1 MGRVQSTDYTQ
12 KNGLKIIYK
21 PTGANNPLLNLKQMI
36 DTYTEIKNLKKKLNH
51 VYAIEAQ
58 QMKVDNLANSIRSA
72 KLNGL
77 TIADCEHQ
85 HEIAMMV
92 LVRITESYRAL

>member
-1 MGRVQSTDYTQ
+1 
-12 KNGLKIIYK
+12 
-21 PTGANNPLLNLKQMI
+21 MI
-36 DTYTEIKNLKKKLNH
+36 DTYSEIKLLKKKLNH
-51 VYAIEAQ
+51 LYAIEAQ

-85 HEIAMMV
+85 HEIATMA
-92 LVRITESYRAL
+92 LIRITKSYKAL